1 MCTFFQTGREEER
14 NNNNNNNKATTTTST
29 KYMRF
34 HGFLLFCT
42 HKILWSWILLKFC
55 TAVGFFFT
63 FFLAVL
69 YNLQYITL
77 LGSLFFFH
85 FFIYLFIFRCWFT
98 RISFLCTHTHTICI
112 HRQIKCN
119 GKKRFSYIFSFYINK
134 KKWIKK
140 YWQSTEKQL
149 NGKKQIVKMEKRH
162 IHPKSNNNKIFNS
175 NNQST

>member
-134 KKWIKK
+134 KKVNKK
-140 YWQSTEKQL
+140 ILTKHREAAQRKKANRK
-149 NGKKQIVKMEKRH
+149 NGKKAHTPQKQQQQNIQ
-162 IHPKSNNNKIFNS
+162 F
-175 NNQST
+175 Q